1 MDTKPL
7 FERSNRRSL
16 GITIRLK
23 NCRSGEDWQMDENME
38 SNLSAMFPML
48 EDVLSYLTVLV
59 RLLVP
64 APTPDEFNLKDEQR
78 EVYIL
83 CDSMHTINEI
93 VKIIGKPA
101 NQIRMT
107 LTRLRRKG
115 LVQSVKLGGRVVY
128 FRVPA
133 IMQKPSTADAKEST

>member
-1 MDTKPL
+1 
-7 FERSNRRSL
+7 
-16 GITIRLK
+16 
-23 NCRSGEDWQMDENME
+23 MDENMGTK
-38 SNLSAMFPML
+38 LSAMFPML
-48 EDVLSYLTVLV
+48 EDVLSHLTVLV

-64 APTPDEFNLKDEQR
+64 APTPDEFNLKGEQR

-83 CDSMHTINEI
+83 CDSMHTIDEI

-101 NQIRMT
+101 NQVRMT
-107 LTRLRRKG
+107 LTRLRRKE

-133 IMQKPSTADAKEST
+133 IVQKPSTADAKEST